1 MKDTYVRWVL
11 MKKHSLSKTDL
22 NCLNFNRNRWT
33 GDNKIFQLQEI
44 SKSAKSMKCAVY
56 DYETKKWKEYTRYSM
71 ARFIQSVLQEHE
83 NQNAPLGDVCG

>member
-1 MKDTYVRWVL
+1 
-11 MKKHSLSKTDL
+11 
-22 NCLNFNRNRWT
+22 
-33 GDNKIFQLQEI
+33 
-44 SKSAKSMKCAVY
+44 MKCAVY